1 MSNSDKAILVITQ
14 IKENSITNTVNALS
28 NIVITNETSAKII
41 DVTSTQN
48 TNNILVNNIKSADIL
63 ISPPQQ
69 FSIIASPQTFTT
81 VLNVSAPGIA
91 MSGPQGIQ
99 GIVGP
104 TGSTGP
110 IGLTGPTGPIGPQ
123 GITGYG
129 YTAAQII
136 SGNLFI
142 TILNPD
148 GSNGNQL
155 NLGYV
160 IGSTGNTGNT
170 GNTGPTGPT
179 GNVGP
184 RGPTGPTGPQYTG
197 VSPIIVSSGA
207 LTISHANS
215 PISGVYAIANGNQIT
230 LDSFGHVTAVNAVDS
245 FIDDVTINTPSQLL
259 GSKVGTNIELSAVT
273 GDVQSGSF
281 ALTTADA
288 VYRYVQDNKLTG
300 PTGPTGPQG
309 IQGITGPTGPQ
320 GITGPTGSQ
329 GIQGITG
336 PTGPQGITGPTG
348 PTGDTGPQG
357 ITGPTGPTGP
367 TGDTGPQG
375 IAGPT
380 GPTGP
385 QGIQGNTGAIGATGP
400 VGDYVIL
407 INGLTGI
414 IGLSAGTN
422 IIITPSGN
430 TLTISA
436 TSSGG
441 VSEAFVI
448 AMAIAL

>member
-1 MSNSDKAILVITQ
+1 MV
-14 IKENSITNTVNALS
+14 
-28 NIVITNETSAKII
+28 
-41 DVTSTQN
+41 
-48 TNNILVNNIKSADIL
+48 
-63 ISPPQQ
+63 
-69 FSIIASPQTFTT
+69 
-81 VLNVSAPGIA
+81 PGPI
-91 MSGPQGIQ
+91 GPT
-99 GIVGP
+99 GP
-104 TGSTGP
+104 TGST
-110 IGLTGPTGPIGPQ
+110 GPQ

-129 YTAAQII
+129 YTAAQIV

-160 IGSTGNTGNT
+160 IGSTGNTGNA
-170 GNTGPTGPT
+170 GPTGPT

-184 RGPTGPTGPQYTG
+184 IGPTGPTGPQYTG

-207 LTISHANS
+207 LTISHATS

-281 ALTTADA
+281 ALTPADA
-288 VYRYVQDNKLTG
+288 VSRYVQDNKLTG

-309 IQGITGPTGPQ
+309 IQGITGPTGP
-320 GITGPTGSQ
+320 
-329 GIQGITG
+329 
-336 PTGPQGITGPTG
+336 
-348 PTGDTGPQG
+348 TGDTGPQG
-357 ITGPTGPTGP
+357 IT
-367 TGDTGPQG
+367 
-375 IAGPT
+375 GPT